1 MNFEY
6 GDFCVRELHRMDD
19 YLDDYGGGTNGPD
32 PSDGPLT
39 ADGYV
44 KNIIYLIIFEKRL
57 IYFLTLTRPLR
68 RKLRMRWFFDVSKVK
83 ESSFFLMDLT
93 DPFRFLMRIF

>member
-44 KNIIYLIIFEKRL
+44 QNKIYLIIFEKRL
-57 IYFLTLTRPLR
+57 IYLLTPTRLLR
-68 RKLRMRWFFDVSKVK
+68 RKLRMRCFFDVSKVK
-83 ESSFFLMDLT
+83 ESSFFKWTSLT
-93 DPFRFLMRIF
+93 PSDF